1 MRTCFRQGGRN
12 KFSRTV
18 ARTEIITGRKERER
32 GKKGFRF
39 GGRAKRRIGKICGGP
54 SIERDYL
61 RGDETAIF
69 GRTDCREGGTRRERG
84 GERAG
89 RVDERRARAIR
100 GTKKS
105 RGDVISTP
113 TRVEFYRL
121 GNCVRTVNFNLLSA
135 PRALSF
141 RAAFTSP
148 FVLSSRGLARAC
160 AQLDSV
166 EATKKATDRVRVVN
180 GRGCLIGLSFNR
192 AVCRFFGEPDFPVRN
207 YSNGGEGMIH
217 RRPQAVSL
225 ISRSSGGEILNG
237 INYAT

>member
-1 MRTCFRQGGRN
+1 M
-12 KFSRTV
+12 SR
-18 ARTEIITGRKERER
+18 
-32 GKKGFRF
+32 
-39 GGRAKRRIGKICGGP
+39 RR
-54 SIERDYL
+54 
-61 RGDETAIF
+61 DE
-69 GRTDCREGGTRRERG
+69 EGTRRGEGGARG
-84 GERAG
+84 G
-89 RVDERRARAIR
+89 VDERRARAIR

-121 GNCVRTVNFNLLSA
+121 GNCVRTVNFNLPSA

-148 FVLSSRGLARAC
+148 FVLSSRGFARAC

-207 YSNGGEGMIH
+207 YSSGGEGMIH

>member
-1 MRTCFRQGGRN
+1 M
-12 KFSRTV
+12 

-32 GKKGFRF
+32 GKKDFVSVD
-39 GGRAKRRIGKICGGP
+39 GRNEGRNGRIGKICGGP

-89 RVDERRARAIR
+89 RGGVDERRARAIR

-207 YSNGGEGMIH
+207 YSSGGEGMIH
-217 RRPQAVSL
+217 RRPQAVFL